1 MTEKTTPRMRT
12 AYLETVKPALQEKF
26 QYGSA
31 MQVPQ
36 PVKVVIN
43 MGLGQAIQNPKALE
57 VALADLET
65 ITGQKAVPTKARKS
79 ISNFKL
85 REGMSIGA
93 RVTLRDRRMWEF
105 LDRFINVALP
115 RIRDFRGVP
124 TRLSG
129 HGDYTLGL
137 KDQLI
142 FPEIEYDKVDEARG
156 MNVTIVTTAKTD
168 EEGRALLKALDGV
181 PEAERGARFRVLAA
195 RDEDVCDLELFLGAS
210 VATLALGEIGQR
222 LVELRRIEV
231 GPQGVGDDQR
241 RRAQF
246 GEPPHLIHRGAALVG
261 DRHLDGVRGG
271 GVADHGVL
279 AGDLVHESRCA
290 KALRQR
296 SACWRESR

>member
-1 MTEKTTPRMRT
+1 MEEGQMTEKTTPRMRT

-85 REGMSIGA
+85 REGMAVGA
-93 RVTLRDRRMWEF
+93 RVTLRRERMWEF

-129 HGDYTLGL
+129 SGDYTMGL

-142 FPEIEYDKVDEARG
+142 FPEIEYDKVDEPQG

-168 EEGRALLKALDGV
+168 EEGRELLSLLGM
-181 PEAERGARFRVLAA
+181 PFR
-195 RDEDVCDLELFLGAS
+195 
-210 VATLALGEIGQR
+210 
-222 LVELRRIEV
+222 
-231 GPQGVGDDQR
+231 
-241 RRAQF
+241 
-246 GEPPHLIHRGAALVG
+246 
-261 DRHLDGVRGG
+261 
-271 GVADHGVL
+271 
-279 AGDLVHESRCA
+279 
-290 KALRQR
+290 R
-296 SACWRESR
+296 S

>member
-1 MTEKTTPRMRT
+1 MAATTTPRLR
-12 AYLETVKPALQEKF
+12 EKF
-26 QYGSA
+26 EEEISKELLEKFEFDSS
-31 MQVPQ
+31 MQVPK

-43 MGLGQAIQNPKALE
+43 MGLGKAPTNPKMLEFALE
-57 VALADLET
+57 ELGA

-156 MNVTIVTTAKTD
+156 MNVTIVTTAKND
-168 EEGRALLKALDGV
+168 EEGRELLRLLGM
-181 PEAERGARFRVLAA
+181 PFR
-195 RDEDVCDLELFLGAS
+195 R
-210 VATLALGEIGQR
+210 
-222 LVELRRIEV
+222 
-231 GPQGVGDDQR
+231 
-241 RRAQF
+241 
-246 GEPPHLIHRGAALVG
+246 
-261 DRHLDGVRGG
+261 
-271 GVADHGVL
+271 
-279 AGDLVHESRCA
+279 
-290 KALRQR
+290 
-296 SACWRESR
+296 

>member
-1 MTEKTTPRMRT
+1 MAATTKPRLREK
-12 AYLETVKPALQEKF
+12 YEEEISKALLEKF
-26 QYGSA
+26 EYGSS
-31 MQVPQ
+31 MQVPK

-43 MGLGQAIQNPKALE
+43 MGLGKAPTNPKMLEFALE
-57 VALADLET
+57 ELGA

-93 RVTLRDRRMWEF
+93 RVTLRDSRMWEF

-156 MNVTIVTTAKTD
+156 MNVTIVTTARND
-168 EEGRALLKALDGV
+168 EEGRELLALLGM
-181 PEAERGARFRVLAA
+181 PFR
-195 RDEDVCDLELFLGAS
+195 R
-210 VATLALGEIGQR
+210 
-222 LVELRRIEV
+222 
-231 GPQGVGDDQR
+231 
-241 RRAQF
+241 
-246 GEPPHLIHRGAALVG
+246 
-261 DRHLDGVRGG
+261 
-271 GVADHGVL
+271 
-279 AGDLVHESRCA
+279 
-290 KALRQR
+290 
-296 SACWRESR
+296 